1 MDCIVHGVAK
11 SQTQLSDFHFTNCNQ
26 IFYLPEGLQV
36 FFKRDQIGECFS
48 VTVKS
53 FKNHRNYS
61 NGLLFGRNCFL
72 FCIFLIFVIRRSHRS
87 SQEEISHVQGQEQR
101 LRGDNPH
108 PRSGAVAALCWSRR
122 EEIPHVQGKRNPSK
136 MVGTERG
143 HQRADR
149 LKPQSQKTSQSDLMD
164 HSLV

>member
-1 MDCIVHGVAK
+1 MFLRVPEIKPCVCNAGDPSSIPGSGRPLGEGIGYPLQYSGLQNSMDCIFHGVTK

-26 IFYLPEGLQV
+26 IFHLPEGLQV

-48 VTVKS
+48 ISVKS

-72 FCIFLIFVIRRSHRS
+72 FCIFLIFVIRRSCRS

-108 PRSGAVAALCWSRR
+108 PRSGAVAKRR
-122 EEIPHVQGKRNPSK
+122 YPRPG
-136 MVGTERG
+136 
-143 HQRADR
+143 
-149 LKPQSQKTSQSDLMD
+149 
-164 HSLV
+164 